1 MSRTDDAETTKM
13 NSPAISLNDLKEEDR
28 ISYLDFRARNNRAVQ
43 KWRQKQ
49 KNKSEEVRVYLHFKE
64 SGPKWT
70 VQEGESGRS
79 LMWTVR
85 PKVDGLEPNWTV
97 I

>member
-13 NSPAISLNDLKEEDR
+13 NSSAISLNDLKEEDR

-49 KNKSEEVRVYLHFKE
+49 KNRSEEVRVYLYFKNLQLNPFY
-64 SGPKWT
+64 SA
-70 VQEGESGRS
+70 
-79 LMWTVR
+79 
-85 PKVDGLEPNWTV
+85 D
-97 I
+97 